1 MINMITPPPKTQG
14 KSRSSNNARGMVK
27 SPSPR
32 WTITALQTAVGGWRT
47 LSQPVASPPASGL
60 TIGGFPENV
69 IGITLTREKCDGTE
83 GAPNLVGRPMSDDRF
98 PLIYGVMGGAIIAL
112 YVALGLLMV
121 PELLPASTL
130 ANLLNGVGAP
140 AR

>member
-1 MINMITPPPKTQG
+1 
-14 KSRSSNNARGMVK
+14 
-27 SPSPR
+27 
-32 WTITALQTAVGGWRT
+32 
-47 LSQPVASPPASGL
+47 
-60 TIGGFPENV
+60 
-69 IGITLTREKCDGTE
+69 
-83 GAPNLVGRPMSDDRF
+83 MSDDRF